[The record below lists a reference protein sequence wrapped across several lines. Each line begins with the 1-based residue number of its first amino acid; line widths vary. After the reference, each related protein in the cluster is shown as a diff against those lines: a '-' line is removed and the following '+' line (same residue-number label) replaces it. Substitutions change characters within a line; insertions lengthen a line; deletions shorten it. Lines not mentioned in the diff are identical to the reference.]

1 MELGSPR
8 IAEGTRTPEWF
19 SWAMQHLPE
28 ESSFEVD
35 GARIELL
42 CWGQRGNPGVMLL
55 HGNWAHASW
64 WRHIAPHLARDYRV
78 AALSW
83 SGMGGSSWRPAYTT
97 ELFVREAIEG
107 ARAAGLFE
115 AKRKP
120 VLVGHSFGG
129 DLTWACAARE
139 GQQLLAAVT
148 VDSVGRNRDELPP
161 AMNRSHRIHATLD
174 EAIATYRLVP
184 RGSALTPYIVSMIA
198 HYAFR
203 QVEEAGQKGWTLAFD
218 PDLWTR
224 YSRHDS
230 YEYIRSARCPLI
242 AIWADMTAH
251 MENSRVPRTRAAMP
265 TGSVCFEI
273 PDSSHHIMVDQPV
286 ALISALRGVLGCLER
301 Q

>member
-19 SWAMQHLPE
+19 SWAMQQLPE

-83 SGMGGSSWRPAYTT
+83 SGMGGSSWRPAYAT

-129 DLTWACAARE
+129 
-139 GQQLLAAVT
+139 
-148 VDSVGRNRDELPP
+148 
-161 AMNRSHRIHATLD
+161 
-174 EAIATYRLVP
+174 
-184 RGSALTPYIVSMIA
+184 
-198 HYAFR
+198 
-203 QVEEAGQKGWTLAFD
+203 
-218 PDLWTR
+218 
-224 YSRHDS
+224 
-230 YEYIRSARCPLI
+230 
-242 AIWADMTAH
+242 
-251 MENSRVPRTRAAMP
+251 
-265 TGSVCFEI
+265 
-273 PDSSHHIMVDQPV
+273 
-286 ALISALRGVLGCLER
+286 
-301 Q
+301 